1 MRNIHQLKHRWANLI
16 TREQDLLDHLGLRI
30 GGHVGGP
37 APYTVGEVAHFDEPD
52 TYTANLSAADR
63 NHFERCAMRYRHI
76 LQVKCGYR
84 RMARKY
90 HSDRASGA
98 WGATPQ
104 APPTVPP
111 TTTDTT
117 STRSAQVDPGT
128 DQASSSRPGPSRVV
142 GAGLSRGHTTPAT
155 TSTSTGT
162 QTSTDPPIDPAA
174 FQALSRKLDKLIRK
188 VDNLTE
194 DMNEVKKKVRSIR
207 RTLQRAKL

>member
-1 MRNIHQLKHRWANLI
+1 MGYHTEARKIRWEKVRHHLVRVYVSMRNVHQLKHRWADLI

-63 NHFERCAMRYRHI
+63 NHFERRAMRYRHI
-76 LQVKCGYR
+76 LQVQCGYR

-98 WGATPQ
+98 WWATPQ

-117 STRSAQVDPGT
+117 STRSAQVDPAT

-174 FQALSRKLDKLIRK
+174 FQALSRKLDK
-188 VDNLTE
+188 
-194 DMNEVKKKVRSIR
+194 
-207 RTLQRAKL
+207 